1 MESTFERASGG
12 TSLHNQVMTPELF
25 EAFTITETTLVNDKY
40 FTHVRPANQLAYNE
54 LSDFSVQAGAIKCE
68 IGGFYS
74 KNESRSIEKGTRVLV
89 IKPSPGADN
98 GYILTILGSAVPV
111 ATTKKDLVSPD
122 SFSFKSDKSGFHVDG
137 KRNHISL
144 YTSNDNEFLL
154 TESEASIKA
163 GQTILK
169 INTKAFMLD
178 NSLSKLD
185 IQKDI
190 NIFSSGEITIGAGF
204 YDINKAKKDIK
215 IIGSGLLVNVEGG
228 NFDVSSKN
236 STSKQLVK
244 HDEIGAKYSIN
255 IGTNL
260 VNPNILNKDTT
271 AFDLNVLQGDI
282 NMHTTVGGVFIHA
295 SNILQKDSIKLVTG
309 LAIRKA
315 GFMQGI
321 PPYASIDIGG
331 IKGIRMEVIGAGA
344 DSLIIGP
351 MNITGTTTGAV
362 SFTSALATSITS
374 GAAISLTS
382 GAAVSITAGAAI
394 SLTAPILNLTAVPFI
409 NLGPVRAGAPTG
421 SPAGFSALPAC
432 LFAGVPHNT
441 TMIF

>member
-1 MESTFERASGG
+1 
-12 TSLHNQVMTPELF
+12 
-25 EAFTITETTLVNDKY
+25 
-40 FTHVRPANQLAYNE
+40 
-54 LSDFSVQAGAIKCE
+54 
-68 IGGFYS
+68 
-74 KNESRSIEKGTRVLV
+74 
-89 IKPSPGADN
+89 
-98 GYILTILGSAVPV
+98 
-111 ATTKKDLVSPD
+111 
-122 SFSFKSDKSGFHVDG
+122 
-137 KRNHISL
+137 
-144 YTSNDNEFLL
+144 
-154 TESEASIKA
+154 
-163 GQTILK
+163 
-169 INTKAFMLD
+169 
-178 NSLSKLD
+178 
-185 IQKDI
+185 
-190 NIFSSGEITIGAGF
+190 
-204 YDINKAKKDIK
+204 
-215 IIGSGLLVNVEGG
+215 
-228 NFDVSSKN
+228 
-236 STSKQLVK
+236 
-244 HDEIGAKYSIN
+244 
-255 IGTNL
+255 
-260 VNPNILNKDTT
+260 
-271 AFDLNVLQGDI
+271 
-282 NMHTTVGGVFIHA
+282 MHTTVGGVFIHA

-331 IKGIRMEVIGAGA
+331 IKGIRMEVIGACA